1 MKKIFYILQL
11 YTAML
16 LPISQVQAEPVV
28 VIVSA
33 NSPIQNLD
41 KEQVASIFLGK
52 TANYPDG
59 SSAIPIEQTDG
70 TAAHDEFHKSVTEK
84 SASQLKSYW
93 SKMVFSGRAIAPKE
107 VASNAELLK
116 LLTSNTAM
124 IGYID
129 KSAVDKTVKVI
140 FTP

>member
-1 MKKIFYILQL
+1 MKKIFYILIL